1 MCFGLFFC
9 INLPQTT
16 SLLLTS
22 LSCGSQLCVLFSSH
36 LTQWIILI
44 ITGYICKEHLS
55 AHFGKNY
62 SIFTLTQK
70 HRKIQY
76 VLHIL
81 FLLLAA
87 AISSRAFMWWFPA
100 QCLVFH
106 NCNRDLTQEL
116 KYTCFRLFIF
126 FILNTCVGENVSTPK
141 HYTVLIV
148 EHLIWKSPGANAK
161 CAAVTDCSGL
171 STRCWSRLLP
181 FCYESI
187 SEVAVTY
194 PSA

>member
-116 KYTCFRLFIF
+116 KYTCFRF
-126 FILNTCVGENVSTPK
+126 FFFFFFYPEYMRGRKCVDSQTLHTLDCWTP
-141 HYTVLIV
+141 
-148 EHLIWKSPGANAK
+148 HLKIPW
-161 CAAVTDCSGL
+161 
-171 STRCWSRLLP
+171 R
-181 FCYESI
+181 
-187 SEVAVTY
+187 
-194 PSA
+194 